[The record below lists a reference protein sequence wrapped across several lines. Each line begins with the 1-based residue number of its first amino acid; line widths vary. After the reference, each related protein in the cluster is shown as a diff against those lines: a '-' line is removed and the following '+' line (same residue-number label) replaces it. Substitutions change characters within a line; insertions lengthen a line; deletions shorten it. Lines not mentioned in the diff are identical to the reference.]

1 MFIKFGITL
10 YRRILGIPLDTDC
23 DPLVVDLYSF
33 CNEGDFMLSLSDNNE
48 AHVVEAFNSTS
59 RCTVNIEST
68 TRVLLVFHT
77 KIPTFYKCFQSK
89 QLCFVY
95 VSSFIV
101 GKAIFF
107 TRWERLFENMFYI
120 IE

>member
-1 MFIKFGITL
+1 
-10 YRRILGIPLDTDC
+10 
-23 DPLVVDLYSF
+23 
-33 CNEGDFMLSLSDNNE
+33 MLSLSDNTE
-48 AHVVEAFNSTS
+48 AHVVETFHSTS
-59 RCTVNIEST
+59 RYTVHIENT

-101 GKAIFF
+101 GKCHFKESVSAKKFRSRSGI
-107 TRWERLFENMFYI
+107 TCC
-120 IE
+120 